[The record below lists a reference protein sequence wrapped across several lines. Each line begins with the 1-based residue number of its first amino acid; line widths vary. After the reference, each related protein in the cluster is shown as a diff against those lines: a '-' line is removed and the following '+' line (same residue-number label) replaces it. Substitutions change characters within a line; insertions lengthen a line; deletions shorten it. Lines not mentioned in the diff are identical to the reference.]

1 VKKGEP
7 LSDTV
12 VREYAPRLR
21 FLPLAPFPP
30 PDSDVDDCM
39 QPSSSNTDKSSYKT
53 HDQSMIVPVD
63 GHWLNLMTGKRFHVN
78 NCSNSNSE
86 NDSNST
92 CSYESSKPTETE
104 EQHSPSLP
112 TVSCTATQSDTKA
125 DIENEDVTNTTNE
138 ATPTYEIPPVPSL
151 VQCSK
156 ISNDDVATPS
166 YQSEADTS
174 MSKSACT
181 ININTHNSRIATMNL
196 EVSKLST
203 KNIIEHSKIM
213 SLQHMNRMPAY
224 NGHFLELDSSGDEAS
239 RRGTLDT
246 FIPPLKD
253 FQGINNPFLTQ
264 FKYPSKKALVSSKQN
279 GRQNHLN
286 ARFSLPLPMQYNT
299 MMAPF
304 VRPKKRKLSEK
315 DIVIGPN
322 GEVKRRKFRRP
333 RKYLQLQNGMPA
345 PQSGYVNKVKI
356 HGRRLRQR
364 QEKNYYENSRRNNTN
379 NNNSASINSVKSLQ
393 LSPHKGSCST
403 VEVDAE
409 QLSALKT
416 SVQSYFRAGQTFKV
430 LARRGA
436 PDAQPAYLIEWD
448 TTPTVTN
455 YEYL

>member
-1 VKKGEP
+1 MRI
-7 LSDTV
+7 LFFCFS
-12 VREYAPRLR
+12 
-21 FLPLAPFPP
+21 
-30 PDSDVDDCM
+30 M

-63 GHWLNLMTGKRFHVN
+63 GHWLNLMTGKRFHDN
-78 NCSNSNSE
+78 ICSNSNSE

-104 EQHSPSLP
+104 EQHSPSHP
-112 TVSCTATQSDTKA
+112 SVTCTTTQSDTKA
-125 DIENEDVTNTTNE
+125 DIENVDVTDTTNE

-151 VQCSK
+151 VQCTVKLDK
-156 ISNDDVATPS
+156 ISKDDVATPTYKS
-166 YQSEADTS
+166 KADTS
-174 MSKSACT
+174 KSDAFT
-181 ININTHNSRIATMNL
+181 VNINTHNSRIATMNL

-213 SLQHMNRMPAY
+213 SLQHMNRLPAY

-253 FQGINNPFLTQ
+253 FQGINNPFLMQ

-286 ARFSLPLPMQYNT
+286 ARFSLPLQFNP

-304 VRPKKRKLSEK
+304 VRPMKRKLSEK

-333 RKYLQLQNGMPA
+333 RKYLQLQ
-345 PQSGYVNKVKI
+345 VC
-356 HGRRLRQR
+356 
-364 QEKNYYENSRRNNTN
+364 TN
-379 NNNSASINSVKSLQ
+379 I
-393 LSPHKGSCST
+393 T
-403 VEVDAE
+403 
-409 QLSALKT
+409 
-416 SVQSYFRAGQTFKV
+416 
-430 LARRGA
+430 
-436 PDAQPAYLIEWD
+436 
-448 TTPTVTN
+448 
-455 YEYL
+455 